1 MRRTINHV
9 GPLERQDMPADNTS
23 AYVMAQVR
31 LWSGVHNSARYAHL
45 AGTLIHPQ
53 SAMEIASWWASPGAH
68 GIGMAQFAST
78 GTVTEALLDD
88 ITREIEHAQIQPVD
102 AAMADGTGYRDK
114 NIDALRALDAYVRAC
129 TVPVWTVG
137 RNIAGYLPESDVTPF
152 LDYAD
157 AVDYFR
163 TEVEQ
168 APDALADDEDC
179 TCVDGGELC
188 EFDSLDA
195 EVRAYLTDDVPSVV
209 NGRVFG
215 GERELSIALRP
226 DSASLPTVYWLNR
239 SEMTVAEY
247 IASREGN

>member
-1 MRRTINHV
+1 MRVIKGHV
-9 GPLERQDMPADNTS
+9 PPSATQPAPFSTASDF
-23 AYVMAQVR
+23 VMGQVR
-31 LWSGVHNSARYAHL
+31 RWDVYKRHGASDVREHFIHTASAQ
-45 AGTLIHPQ
+45 T
-53 SAMEIASWWASPGAH
+53 IAAWWQSPGPH

-78 GTVTEALLDD
+78 GTVTDALLSD
-88 ITREIEHAQIQPVD
+88 IARERAHVP
-102 AAMADGTGYRDK
+102 DGPDC
-114 NIDALRALDAYVRAC
+114 DALRALDAYVLAC

-195 EVRAYLTDDVPSVV
+195 EVKSYLADDVPAVV

-215 GERELSIALRP
+215 AARELAIALRP
-226 DSASLPTVYWLNR
+226 ESASLPTVYWLNR
-239 SEMTVAEY
+239 AEMTVAEY
-247 IASREGN
+247 LAEREGN